1 MRKRWAIIPAIAI
14 AFGLTGC
21 GATAATSGS
30 TPAPKALASA
40 TVTTIQLPAK
50 AVGHGSDGSTST
62 LTLSQ
67 HGDSFTGVYLV
78 TLPGMPADTALK
90 YDIVGTASNGKLDS
104 TWTLGS
110 VALHVTG
117 HYTSQRIT
125 LDNPDGSFKTTVF
138 TATR

>member
-1 MRKRWAIIPAIAI
+1 MSRRWAIIPALAI
-14 AFGLTGC
+14 AFGLAGC
-21 GATAATSGS
+21 GATVATSGS
-30 TPAPKALASA
+30 TPASKAPTRA
-40 TVTTIQLPAK
+40 TVTAIQLPAK

-78 TLPGMPADTALK
+78 TPPGMPADTALK

-104 TWTLGS
+104 TWTMGG
-110 VALHVTG
+110 VAIHVTG

-125 LDNPDGSFKTTVF
+125 LDNPNGSFKTTVF
-138 TATR
+138 TVTR